1 MKLTYLLCLLAIA
14 LPSLATS
21 TPAEEAVTADVPIQ
35 QQPIDCSHMFIPT
48 GEWKPIHPDECVPAG
63 LHLRMNFETGVREG
77 KLRDGEEGDAGTEVV
92 LVRQDEEGLGVPP
105 AAAAG
110 VGHEEEEEEG
120 VMYLQ
125 EGLSD
130 EDLLLHL
137 SHLED
142 QVSRID
148 DGIALMESTH
158 VKARLLALLSS
169 SPNPLVRAHAARVYA
184 DAVSNNLL
192 AQQAALSTIDVILGA
207 LDGET
212 NPQARKSVVHA
223 VASLVRGNKVSSRV
237 FWTHGGFNTLR
248 NVFGQGDR
256 RIQNKVKELV
266 VDLFDVDMLVEGSGR
281 DEEGLQLMV
290 GAGFCGEVVVV
301 EEDLCEEARR
311 VVSENAGQSEL

>member
-1 MKLTYLLCLLAIA
+1 MKLTHILCLLAIA
-14 LPSLATS
+14 LPTLATS
-21 TPAEEAVTADVPIQ
+21 TPVEAAVPADLPIQ
-35 QQPIDCSHMFIPT
+35 QQPIDCSHVFIPT
-48 GEWKPIHPDECVPAG
+48 REWKPIHPDECVPAG

-77 KLRDGEEGDAGTEVV
+77 KLRDEEEETRTEVV
-92 LVRQDEEGLGVPP
+92 LVQQEEEGLGVPP

-120 VMYLQ
+120 VVYLQ

-169 SPNPLVRAHAARVYA
+169 SPNPLVRTHAARVYA

-192 AQQAALSTIDVILGA
+192 AQQAALSTMDVILGA

-212 NPQARKSVVHA
+212 NPQTRKSVVHA

-237 FWTHGGFNTLR
+237 FWKHGGFNTLR
-248 NVFGQGDR
+248 NVFGKGDR

-266 VDLFDVDMLVEGSGR
+266 VDLFDVDMLVDGSGR

-290 GAGFCGEVVVV
+290 GAGFCGELVVV